1 MCAVDKHAFQQDFA
15 AKVRSLHG
23 KDVSSCS
30 DRELFLA
37 LADMVRERIGRRQ
50 AAAALDEEQKIIW
63 YFSIEF
69 LPGRMLRGY
78 LFDLGIY
85 EVCRDALSDMGIALE
100 RLEDQEE
107 DAGIGN
113 GGLGRL
119 AACYLDSMAAMGLAG
134 NGCGLRYRYGLF
146 EQRIIDGY
154 QVEYPD
160 NWLKEGSYVWENR
173 HPDEAVTVTYGYGEA
188 VYAVP
193 YDIPTLGYQ
202 NGTVN
207 KLRLWSAE
215 PSVSHLA
222 CAPGS
227 RDCQGAIDAKR
238 SVESIT
244 DILYPDDAT
253 TDGKILR
260 LKQQYLLVSAGL
272 QSILRDHLAHN
283 SLVELPRYTAVHIND
298 THPALAVPEL
308 MRLLIDEHRLTWDEA
323 WEITT
328 ATMSYTNHTVLPESM
343 EKWSMAIFQPL
354 LPRIFEIIHEINER
368 FCRGLWLRYPGD
380 WQRIS
385 QMAIIANGYVN
396 MAYLAIV
403 GSHSVNGVAEL
414 HTHILKTAVM
424 NDFYHYTPD
433 KFNNKT
439 NGVTHRR
446 WLMAA
451 NPRLR
456 ELLHEAIGPGW
467 IEEPDRLQEVKSYV
481 HNSAFQDRL
490 AAVKAANKR
499 RLAKYIADKYGWRVD
514 ESSIFDVHVKRIH
527 AYKRQSM
534 NALHIMDLYNRLRAD
549 PSLDVPPRTFI
560 FGGKAAAGYY
570 KAKKTIKLITTLAQV
585 INGDRTI
592 RDKLKVIFLQNYN
605 VSLAEL
611 IIPAADVSEQIPTA
625 GFEASGTA
633 NMKFMMNG
641 AVTIGTLDGANIEM
655 KNLVGSDNIV
665 TFGAT
670 VDQLRACRSHGYN
683 PWDIYHSDSRVAIV
697 MEQLV
702 NGYLPA
708 GPDEFRSHYDAFLH
722 HGDYYFVLYDFAAYA
737 AAQQS
742 IGEAYGD
749 RRRWLAMCGNNIAN
763 SGYFSSD
770 RTFAE
775 YARQIWRNDGH
786 EAEPTYTR
794 QNDEAWKQLD
804 ISLLL

>member
-1 MCAVDKHAFQQDFA
+1 MHVDKSAFQKAFA
-15 AKVRSLHG
+15 TRVRSLHG
-23 KDVSSCS
+23 KEVSSCN

-37 LADMVRERIGRRQ
+37 LADMVREQIGRRQ
-50 AAAALDEEQKIIW
+50 AIAAQDEAQKNIW

-69 LPGRMLRGY
+69 LPGRLLRGY

-85 EVCRDALSDMGIALE
+85 EVCREALGEMGIALE
-100 RLEDQEE
+100 RMEDQEE

-119 AACYLDSMAAMGLAG
+119 AACYLDSMAALGLAG

-146 EQRIIDGY
+146 EQKIIDGY

-160 NWLKEGSYVWENR
+160 NWLKDGSYVWENR

-188 VYAVP
+188 IHAVP
-193 YDIPTLGYQ
+193 YDLPVLGYQ

-207 KLRLWSAE
+207 KLRLWSSE
-215 PSVSHLA
+215 PAVSHLA

-227 RDCQGAIDAKR
+227 RDCQGAIDVKR

-272 QSILRDHLAHN
+272 QSILRDHLAHH
-283 SLVELPRYTAVHIND
+283 SLVDLPRYNAVHIND

-308 MRLLIDEHRLTWDEA
+308 MRLLLDEHRMNWEEA
-323 WEITT
+323 WDLTT

-343 EKWSMAIFQPL
+343 EKWSVALFQSL

-368 FCRGLWLRYPGD
+368 FCRSLWLRYPGD
-380 WQRIS
+380 WERIS
-385 QMAIIANGYVN
+385 QMAVIANGYVN
-396 MAYLAIV
+396 MAHLAIV

-414 HTHILKTAVM
+414 HTTILKTQVM
-424 NDFYHYTPD
+424 HDFYHYTPA

-467 IEEPDRLQEVKSYV
+467 IAEPERLQEVKHYV

-499 RLAKYIADKYGWRVD
+499 RLAEFIFDKCGWRVD
-514 ESSIFDVHVKRIH
+514 EASIFDVHVKRIH

-549 PSLDVPPRTFI
+549 PGLDVPPRTYI

-592 RDKLKVIFLQNYN
+592 RDKLKVVFLQNYN

-641 AVTIGTLDGANIEM
+641 AITLGTLDGANIEM
-655 KNLVGSDNIV
+655 KNLVGSENIV

-670 VDQLRACRSHGYN
+670 VDQLRECRSHGYN
-683 PWDIYHSDSRVAIV
+683 PWDIYHSDRRVATV

-702 NGYLPA
+702 NGYLPV
-708 GPDEFRSHYDAFLH
+708 GPDEFRAHYDAFLH

-749 RRRWLAMCGNNIAN
+749 RRRWLTMCGNNIAN

-775 YARQIWRNDGH
+775 YARHIWRNDSH
-786 EAEPTYTR
+786 EADPAYTR
-794 QNDEAWKQLD
+794 QNDESWNQLD

>member
-1 MCAVDKHAFQQDFA
+1 MYVDKHAFQKTFA
-15 AKVRSLHG
+15 SRVRSLHG
-23 KDVSSCS
+23 KEVSSCS

-37 LADMVRERIGRRQ
+37 LADMVREQIGRRQ
-50 AAAALDEEQKIIW
+50 AAAVQDETQKTIW

-69 LPGRMLRGY
+69 LPGRLLRGY

-85 EVCRDALSDMGIALE
+85 EVCLDALSEMGIALE
-100 RLEDQEE
+100 RMEDQEE

-272 QSILRDHLAHN
+272 QSILREHLAHN

-308 MRLLIDEHRLTWDEA
+308 MRLLLDEHRLTWDEA
-323 WEITT
+323 WDITT

-343 EKWSMAIFQPL
+343 EKWSVALFQPL

-368 FCRGLWLRYPGD
+368 FCRSLWLRYPGD

-414 HTHILKTAVM
+414 HTHILKTIVM

-467 IEEPDRLQEVKSYV
+467 IEEPERLQEVKHYV
-481 HNSAFQDRL
+481 HNSAFQDRM

-499 RLAKYIADKYGWRVD
+499 RLAKFIFDKCGWRVD
-514 ESSIFDVHVKRIH
+514 EASIFDVHVKRIH

-549 PSLDVPPRTFI
+549 PGLDVPPRTFI

-585 INGDRTI
+585 INTDRTI

-641 AVTIGTLDGANIEM
+641 AVTLGTLDGANIEM
-655 KNLVGSDNIV
+655 KNLVGADNII

-670 VDQLRACRSHGYN
+670 VDQLRECRSHGYN
-683 PWDIYHSDSRVAIV
+683 PWDIYHSDRRVATV

-702 NGYLPA
+702 NGYLPV

-749 RRRWLAMCGNNIAN
+749 RRRWLAMCGSNIAN

-786 EAEPTYTR
+786 EADPAYTR
-794 QNDEAWKQLD
+794 QSDEAWNQMD
-804 ISLLL
+804 ISLLF